1 MAGCSI
7 SRRCSHDGLVCRRSR
22 RTPQDG
28 SLRCG
33 ESERD
38 IKRGR
43 GPVFVSHTETFHAPA
58 TSARPRS
65 AILMLDCCRR
75 QRWLH
80 FGGQPHAW
88 TFGPPSMA
96 FQRHTGQQVGCV
108 RREPRPSLLHSK
120 LCGSSSVPR
129 RVTSNNDL
137 FVTRVYEPFTA
148 RARGRCGVRF
158 LSGVTRHGRVCVWL
172 LLGVRG
178 ARDAKNEWAST
189 SPLAET
195 TLSSRSLTLQ
205 PTASARRGALAAD
218 TRVALGAVASTL
230 SLPRGLRHPACP
242 PRLSPSSS

>member
-1 MAGCSI
+1 MPTMRSEPAMAVGSQPSVRASTRPGQEAGSVSRTISDENTADSDQASRQVVVPYDVLEPQMAGCSI

-80 FGGQPHAW
+80 FEGQPHAW
-88 TFGPPSMA
+88 TFGPPSMP
-96 FQRHTGQQVGCV
+96 FQRC
-108 RREPRPSLLHSK
+108 
-120 LCGSSSVPR
+120 
-129 RVTSNNDL
+129 
-137 FVTRVYEPFTA
+137 
-148 RARGRCGVRF
+148 
-158 LSGVTRHGRVCVWL
+158 
-172 LLGVRG
+172 
-178 ARDAKNEWAST
+178 
-189 SPLAET
+189 T
-195 TLSSRSLTLQ
+195 T
-205 PTASARRGALAAD
+205 
-218 TRVALGAVASTL
+218 
-230 SLPRGLRHPACP
+230 H
-242 PRLSPSSS
+242 

>member
-1 MAGCSI
+1 MTGCSI

-22 RTPQDG
+22 RARQDG

-88 TFGPPSMA
+88 TFGPSQHGISA
-96 FQRHTGQQVGCV
+96 AHRTAGGLCA
-108 RREPRPSLLHSK
+108 PRASLLHSK

-129 RVTSNNDL
+129 RVTSGN
-137 FVTRVYEPFTA
+137 V
-148 RARGRCGVRF
+148 
-158 LSGVTRHGRVCVWL
+158 
-172 LLGVRG
+172 
-178 ARDAKNEWAST
+178 
-189 SPLAET
+189 
-195 TLSSRSLTLQ
+195 
-205 PTASARRGALAAD
+205 
-218 TRVALGAVASTL
+218 GAVTLLRELEYSQHEPSSVETAAL
-230 SLPRGLRHPACP
+230 SLV
-242 PRLSPSSS
+242 